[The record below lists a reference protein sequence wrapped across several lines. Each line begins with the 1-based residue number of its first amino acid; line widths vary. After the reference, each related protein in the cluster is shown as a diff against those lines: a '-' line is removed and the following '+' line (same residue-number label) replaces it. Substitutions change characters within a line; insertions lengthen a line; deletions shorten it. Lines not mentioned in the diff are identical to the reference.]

1 MGEPITARIMRHGRR
16 SHTREYGIAFG
27 PPDGG
32 PNPPILFRF
41 PEHGG
46 TVCAAAGPDAKGH
59 RLCRGHPAEASVA
72 VPRRDDAGRLSRG
85 DEGPHRGREATD
97 AGVLP
102 RTARLGACRRDQ
114 GAALEDQSARGHRG
128 RGEGHDHPG
137 DRFRHVRAPDLLR
150 HRARGDERRQARSGI
165 PRGN

>member
-1 MGEPITARIMRHGRR
+1 MSERITARIMQDAGR
-16 SHTREYGIAFG
+16 SHTRERGVALV

-32 PNPPILFRF
+32 PNPPVLFRF

-46 TVCAAAGPDAKGH
+46 TVRSAAGPDAKGH

-72 VPRRDDAGRLSRG
+72 VPRRDDARRLPRG

-102 RTARLGACRRDQ
+102 RTARLGARRRDQ
-114 GAALEDQSARGHRG
+114 GAALENQGAYHNRRVTKDMSIQEIDSATSVHLTFS
-128 RGEGHDHPG
+128 DI
-137 DRFRHVRAPDLLR
+137 VREAM
-150 HRARGDERRQARSGI
+150 
-165 PRGN
+165 